1 MSDPKNPLPGDQSID
16 ATDVN
21 LVDITPEQ
29 MLKLIRIRDGLEGA
43 AANILRLTPDDIDR
57 IGLNPGDVQRAVSLI
72 EQYERIEALL
82 PAAAKLFEM
91 LTETRA
97 VRAHELSLLFG
108 EIAAQARRRGRRDA
122 RGGEIMGPLAE
133 LFAYQYGPAQ
143 KAVATRAKSKTKPSG
158 EGDRNA

>member
-1 MSDPKNPLPGDQSID
+1 MSDPKNPQPGDRAID

-29 MLKLIRIRDGLEGA
+29 MLKLIRIREGIEDA

-82 PAAAKLFEM
+82 PAAAKLHEM

-108 EIAAQARRRGRRDA
+108 EIAAQARRRGQRDP
-122 RGGEIMGPLAE
+122 RGAEIMGPLE
-133 LFAYQYGPAQ
+133 NLFAYQYGPAQ
-143 KAVATRAKSKTKPSG
+143 KAVATREKSKNKPDG
-158 EGDRNA
+158 EGNRSA